1 MLHRIVGG
9 ECRWFDPFSVKVGS
23 MMNRVWANLIL
34 CVPWLFGAELN
45 SAEDTQ
51 RDEATA
57 VYAEAA
63 ALARQLG
70 DERFATRESAT
81 ARLIQLGRSA
91 KPALEEGRTDA
102 DREIRYRCARI
113 LSIIEEL
120 DFQRRLAAFAAGRT
134 DGESDL
140 PGWKRYR
147 SAYGDD
153 AEARALFV
161 EMQKSE
167 PELMLAVEE
176 GLHAVTKTVDFR
188 CIQLQQS
195 QRSGGQALNL
205 GSIAALLFA
214 VDDEQVTLNF
224 QSVAALCS
232 FCYQPT
238 LANAIEDAAKRRM
251 LRKMLGAWIKRG
263 DGWTGY
269 QCLSLAMRYDLKEG
283 LAPAVKV
290 LQNAADQPYIRQNA
304 ILAVAK
310 LGDESHLP
318 LIEALLEDKSKCATQ
333 RMNNVT
339 FETQLRDV
347 ALAAMLVMKK
357 LDPKEF
363 GFDRLELNATSI
375 FVTSTVGFE
384 HEDKRNLAFAKWNK
398 FRSGEKKS
406 TAK

>member
-1 MLHRIVGG
+1 MCVG
-9 ECRWFDPFSVKVGS
+9 VGN
-23 MMNRVWANLIL
+23 MMNRIWANLII
-34 CVPWLFGAELN
+34 CGAWLFGAEVN
-45 SAEDTQ
+45 SAEDSQ
-51 RDEATA
+51 RREATA
-57 VYAEAA
+57 VGADVA
-63 ALARQLG
+63 ALVRQLG

-81 ARLIQLGRSA
+81 ARLIQLGRPA
-91 KPALEEGRTDA
+91 KTALEEGRSHA
-102 DREIRYRCARI
+102 DREIRYRSTRI
-113 LSIIEEL
+113 LSIIAEL

-134 DGESDL
+134 GGESDL
-140 PGWKRYR
+140 PGWNRYR
-147 SAYGDD
+147 TAYGDD
-153 AEARALFV
+153 MEARTLFV

-167 PELMLAVEE
+167 PELMLAVDE
-176 GLHAVTKTVDFR
+176 GVPAVTKTVDFR

-195 QRSGGQALNL
+195 QRSGGQTLNL

-214 VDDEQVTLNF
+214 VDDEQVALNF

-238 LANAIEDAAKRRM
+238 LANAIEDAGKRRI

-283 LAPAVKV
+283 LAPAIKV

-347 ALAAMLVMKK
+347 ALAALLILKK
-357 LDPKEF
+357 LDPREF
-363 GFDRLELNATSI
+363 GFDRLQLNATSV

-384 HEDKRNLAFAKWNK
+384 NEDKRNLAFAKWSK
-398 FRSGEKKS
+398 SRSGEKKS

>member
-1 MLHRIVGG
+1 
-9 ECRWFDPFSVKVGS
+9 
-23 MMNRVWANLIL
+23 MNRAWANLIFV

-45 SAEDTQ
+45 SAENTQ
-51 RDEATA
+51 RGEATA
-57 VYAEAA
+57 VYADAA
-63 ALARQLG
+63 ALVRQLG

-91 KPALEEGRTDA
+91 KQSLEEGRTNA
-102 DREIRYRCARI
+102 DREIRGRCERI
-113 LSIIEEL
+113 LSIVEKL
-120 DFQRRLAAFAAGRT
+120 DFQRQLAAFAAGRT
-134 DGESDL
+134 DRESDL

-167 PELMLAVEE
+167 PELMRAVEE
-176 GLHAVTKTVDFR
+176 GVHAVTKTVDFR

-195 QRSGGQALNL
+195 QRAGGQAMNL

-214 VDDEQVTLNF
+214 MDDEQVTLNF
-224 QSVAALCS
+224 QSAAALCS

-238 LANAIEDAAKRRM
+238 LANAIEDAGKRRM

-269 QCLSLAMRYDLKEG
+269 LSLAMRYDLKEG

-290 LQNAADQPYIRQNA
+290 LQNAGDEAYIRQNA

-318 LIEALLEDKSKCATQ
+318 SIEALLEDKSKCATQ
-333 RMNNVT
+333 RMHNVT

-363 GFDRLELNATSI
+363 GFDRLQLNATSV

-384 HEDKRNLAFAKWNK
+384 NEDKRHVAFAKWNK